1 MKTHARRA
9 LHDLRTMGA
18 RVSEAEKPPRRY
30 IRLAILE
37 LEKVR
42 RGKEKDRACRRIEDI
57 DQRLREIA
65 EEQASLA
72 SLVGEARPAPPVPP
86 PVEQAGF
93 TLNY

>member
-1 MKTHARRA
+1 MKNQARRT

-18 RVSEAEKPPRRY
+18 RVSDAEKPARRY

-42 RGKEKDRACRRIEDI
+42 RGKEKDRACRRIRDL
-57 DQRLREIA
+57 DQRLREVA
-65 EEQASLA
+65 EEQAG
-72 SLVGEARPAPPVPP
+72 LVGEVRPGAAVPP
-86 PVEQAGF
+86 PVQQAGF